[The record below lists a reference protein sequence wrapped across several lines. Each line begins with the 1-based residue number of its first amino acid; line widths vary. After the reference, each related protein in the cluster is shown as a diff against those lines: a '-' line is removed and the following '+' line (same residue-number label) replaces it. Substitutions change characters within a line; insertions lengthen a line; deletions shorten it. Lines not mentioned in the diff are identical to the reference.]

1 MSLLFV
7 QQSLLEKQRILIQ
20 QHEDDRELKKNLD
33 CQEGIVFDILAS
45 YLGRENLVD
54 YEHFFKMKSVLI
66 MEQLKL

>member
-1 MSLLFV
+1 MP
-7 QQSLLEKQRILIQ
+7 E
-20 QHEDDRELKKNLD
+20 NLD

-66 MEQLKL
+66 MEQHKL